1 MALPRMQAALLGP
14 ARLRGAGIPWSVL
27 RNYSSAST
35 KEKASRNAI
44 SERTELLEVL
54 KARVK
59 QLQASNVPEV
69 TINKVELA
77 PLVND
82 KYQDP
87 LQKAVAPSPAE
98 EQPTPRGS
106 DESPARPSSWVKKM
120 KKEAYLQQLKVE
132 QKLPST
138 AFMLALEVK
147 VKAKR
152 KGKSKAKRKGEAKA
166 KPEGEVKAKPE
177 GKVKAKPEGE
187 VKAKPEGEAKAKPE
201 GEAKAKP
208 EGEAKAKPEGKVK
221 AKPEGE
227 VKAKPEGEAKAKPE
241 GEAKA
246 KPEGEAKAKPEGEVK
261 AKPEGKVKAK
271 PEGEVKAKPEGKVK
285 AKRKGEAKA
294 KPEGKVKAKPEGEAK
309 AKPEGEAKA
318 KPEGEAK
325 AKPEGEVK
333 AKPEGKAKAKPE
345 GEAKAKPEGEAKAK
359 PEGEVKAKPEGE
371 VKVKAKAKKSLKS
384 PKAEVAVACSQSHA
398 GSRSVYSHIKPRMA
412 AVKGG
417 AKVQRPWK
425 VLEGKDSSQ
434 HKILQQTIQS
444 NLECFLFLQQ
454 PEEAER
460 FLLLYH
466 SSPAK
471 RKFLNVNAYNIVMHS
486 WARKGSLQHIY
497 QLFSMLEAAGLR
509 PSLDSYAALL
519 ECMGRNQV
527 SPKAIRRCVKQ
538 LKNDGFHVD
547 DLFQKCLFEEDE
559 KEKVLRAIRTVQP
572 KYKLPPPPRPKI
584 CKSSLLRDFYSK
596 KTTVSYP
603 NLDFSVQE
611 LQERFQQQLE
621 MELDNT
627 VTIQSVESTKPLTPQ
642 AIKARKLLAT
652 LRSKWHNSILR
663 ALQKSKHNMSKPRTA
678 SAYNTLYPYLC
689 VLPDKEYV
697 GIMLQILNTISP
709 HGEFLSVLAREL
721 GSKVYNKY
729 IIQRKLRSRQLE
741 KVQEIYKDY
750 VHLLANDSQPDKYL
764 PREYWEKLVAK
775 AGFGPSLNLKDGSW
789 PCVLIMRL
797 GMHLLEILVQT
808 VKVPR
813 NTFNTRLEPR
823 LIPVLYH
830 IYSYRSTWQVGLI
843 KPHPIFSHIM
853 SDAAETMLTFN
864 SSAIPMLC
872 PPVPWTSPHFGAFLL
887 SDTKFMRIVD
897 GAIQHQLLLDQC
909 PPVNLHPVLDA
920 LNQLGNCAWK
930 INQPVLDIIISIF
943 NDKGNEKLDIPP
955 PISEAPR
962 PPAAP
967 SNSSASSKA
976 HKHELLLCK
985 KKTAEMHSLRMDAL
999 YKLSIANYVRDKVF
1013 WFPHNMDFRGRTYP
1027 CPPYFNHLGNDVTR
1041 AILLFA
1047 EGRPLGPK
1055 GLDWLKIHLINLTGL
1070 KKKNSLQERL
1080 EFANEIMEEIL
1091 DSADHPLTGR
1101 KWWMNT
1107 DEPWQ
1112 ALACCMEI
1120 AKASRSPDPAAYIS
1134 HFPVHQDGSCNGL
1147 QHYAA
1152 LGRDLIGA
1160 MSVNL
1165 MPCNVPQDVYSVVAQ
1180 QVEEFRK
1187 KDAEQGVKIAQVLQG
1202 FITRKVVKQTVMT
1215 VVYGVTRYGGRLQ
1228 MEKRLKEIEEFPEEY
1243 LWEASHYLVK
1253 QVFSGI
1259 KEMFSATRDIQTWLT
1274 ESAKLIAQSGRTVE
1288 WVTPLG
1294 LPIMQPY
1301 YRSKSTVLN
1310 CSMQTLSVKTSNNN
1324 QKPDTVKQKNAFPP
1338 NFIHSLDSTHM
1349 MLTALHCLRQGLT
1362 FVSVHDCYWTHA
1374 LTVDIMNQIC
1384 RQQFVALHSE
1394 KILQDLSKF
1403 MLEKYCSPGRETRAL
1418 WQKKLME
1425 QLSNVPKTGKF
1436 NLKEVIN
1443 STYFFS

>member
-1 MALPRMQAALLGP
+1 MSVLRLRAALLGP

-27 RNYSSAST
+27 RSYSSASA
-35 KEKASRNAI
+35 KEKARRNGVC
-44 SERTELLEVL
+44 ERTELLEVL

-69 TINKVELA
+69 TVNKVELA
-77 PLVND
+77 PLGND
-82 KYQDP
+82 KYQHP
-87 LQKAVAPSPAE
+87 LQKVVAPGPVE
-98 EQPTPRGS
+98 EQPAPRARG
-106 DESPARPSSWVKKM
+106 ESPARPSSWVEKL
-120 KKEAYLQQLKVE
+120 KKEMYIRQLKVE
-132 QKLPST
+132 RKLSI
-138 AFMLALEVK
+138 AASQLALE
-147 VKAKR
+147 
-152 KGKSKAKRKGEAKA
+152 GQIKA
-166 KPEGEVKAKPE
+166 KPK
-177 GKVKAKPEGE
+177 GKVKAK
-187 VKAKPEGEAKAKPE
+187 A
-201 GEAKAKP
+201 
-208 EGEAKAKPEGKVK
+208 
-221 AKPEGE
+221 
-227 VKAKPEGEAKAKPE
+227 
-241 GEAKA
+241 
-246 KPEGEAKAKPEGEVK
+246 
-261 AKPEGKVKAK
+261 
-271 PEGEVKAKPEGKVK
+271 
-285 AKRKGEAKA
+285 
-294 KPEGKVKAKPEGEAK
+294 
-309 AKPEGEAKA
+309 
-318 KPEGEAK
+318 
-325 AKPEGEVK
+325 
-333 AKPEGKAKAKPE
+333 
-345 GEAKAKPEGEAKAK
+345 
-359 PEGEVKAKPEGE
+359 
-371 VKVKAKAKKSLKS
+371 KAKAKKSLKK
-384 PKAEVAVACSQSHA
+384 PKAKVAAPWSKSHDGSHHVSAHGKPRVVAV
-398 GSRSVYSHIKPRMA
+398 KE
-412 AVKGG
+412 G
-417 AKVQRPWK
+417 AKAQRPRT
-425 VLEGKDSSQ
+425 VLEDKDSSQ

-466 SSPAK
+466 GSPVK
-471 RKFLNVNAYNIVMHS
+471 RRLLNVNAYNIVMRS
-486 WARKGSLQHIY
+486 WARKGRLQRINR
-497 QLFSMLEAAGLR
+497 LFSMLESVGLR
-509 PSLDSYAALL
+509 PSLDSYAAAL
-519 ECMGRNQV
+519 ECMGRIQ
-527 SPKAIRRCVKQ
+527 SSTKSIWRCVQ
-538 LKNDGFHVD
+538 QMKNDGFHVD
-547 DLFQKCLFEEDE
+547 ELFQKCLFEEDE
-559 KEKVLRAIRTVQP
+559 KEEVLRAIRTIEPNYQ
-572 KYKLPPPPRPKI
+572 LPPPPNPQT
-584 CKSSLLRDFYSK
+584 CKSSLLPDFYSK
-596 KTTVSYP
+596 EKMMSYP
-603 NLDFSVQE
+603 KLDFSMQE

-627 VTIQSVESTKPLTPQ
+627 VTIESVEATKPLTPQ
-642 AIKARKLLAT
+642 ALKARKLLDT
-652 LRSKWHNSILR
+652 LRSRWHDSILQ
-663 ALQKSKHNMSKPRTA
+663 ALQKSKHSMSELKTA
-678 SAYNTLYPYLC
+678 SGYNILYPYLC
-689 VLPDKEYV
+689 LMPDEEYV
-697 GIMLQILNTISP
+697 GIMLQILNTLSP
-709 HGEFLSVLAREL
+709 QGESLAVLAREL
-721 GSKVYNKY
+721 GSKVYNRY
-729 IIQRKLRSRQLE
+729 ITQRKLRSGQLE
-741 KVQEIYKDY
+741 KVQEVYKNY
-750 VHLLANDSQPDKYL
+750 IHLLAKDSQPDKYL
-764 PREYWEKLVAK
+764 PREYWEKLVAE
-775 AGFGPSLNLKDGSW
+775 AGFGPSLNLKDCSW
-789 PCVLIMRL
+789 PYMLIMRL
-797 GMHLLEILVQT
+797 GMHMLELLVQA

-813 NTFNTRLEPR
+813 NILNPRLEPK

-830 IYSYRSTWQVGLI
+830 IYSFRSSWQVGLI
-843 KPHPIFSHIM
+843 KPHPIFSQIV
-853 SDAAETMLTFN
+853 SDAAETLLTFN

-872 PPVPWTSPHFGAFLL
+872 PPVPWTSPHFGAFVLN
-887 SDTKFMRIVD
+887 DTKLMRFVD
-897 GAIQHQLLLDQC
+897 GAIQHQLLLEQC

-962 PPAAP
+962 PPAP
-967 SNSSASSKA
+967 SGNSSTCNKSQ
-976 HKHELLLCK
+976 KHELLLCK
-985 KKTAEMHSLRMDAL
+985 KKAAEMHSLRMDAL

-1047 EGRPLGPK
+1047 EGKPLGPK

-1070 KKKNSLQERL
+1070 KKKNALQERL
-1080 EFANEIMEEIL
+1080 EYANEIMEEIL

-1160 MSVNL
+1160 ISVNL

-1187 KDAEQGVKIAQVLQG
+1187 KDAQQGVKIAQVLQG
-1202 FITRKVVKQTVMT
+1202 FISRKVVKQTVMT

-1228 MEKRLKEIEEFPEEY
+1228 MEKRLKEIDEFPEEY

-1253 QVFSGI
+1253 QVFNGI
-1259 KEMFSATRDIQTWLT
+1259 KEMFSATRDIQNWLT

-1294 LPIMQPY
+1294 LPIVQPY
-1301 YRSKSTVLN
+1301 YRTRSTVLN
-1310 CSMQTLSVKTSNNN
+1310 CGMQNLSVKNSNSN

-1374 LTVDIMNQIC
+1374 LTVDVMNQIC

-1394 KILQDLSKF
+1394 KILQDLSEF
-1403 MLEKYCSPGRETRAL
+1403 MLEKYCSPGREPRAL

-1425 QLSNVPKTGKF
+1425 QLSSVPKTGEF
-1436 NLKEVIN
+1436 NLKEVMD

>member
-1 MALPRMQAALLGP
+1 MSVLRLRAALLGP

-27 RNYSSAST
+27 RSYSSASA
-35 KEKASRNAI
+35 KEKARRNGVC
-44 SERTELLEVL
+44 ERTELLEVL

-69 TINKVELA
+69 TVNKVELA
-77 PLVND
+77 PLGND
-82 KYQDP
+82 KYQHP
-87 LQKAVAPSPAE
+87 LQKVVAPGPAE
-98 EQPTPRGS
+98 EQPAPRARG
-106 DESPARPSSWVKKM
+106 ESPARPSSWVEKL
-120 KKEAYLQQLKVE
+120 KKEMYIRQLKVE
-132 QKLPST
+132 RKLSI
-138 AFMLALEVK
+138 AASQLALE
-147 VKAKR
+147 
-152 KGKSKAKRKGEAKA
+152 GQIKA
-166 KPEGEVKAKPE
+166 KPK
-177 GKVKAKPEGE
+177 GKVKAK
-187 VKAKPEGEAKAKPE
+187 A
-201 GEAKAKP
+201 
-208 EGEAKAKPEGKVK
+208 
-221 AKPEGE
+221 
-227 VKAKPEGEAKAKPE
+227 
-241 GEAKA
+241 
-246 KPEGEAKAKPEGEVK
+246 
-261 AKPEGKVKAK
+261 
-271 PEGEVKAKPEGKVK
+271 
-285 AKRKGEAKA
+285 
-294 KPEGKVKAKPEGEAK
+294 
-309 AKPEGEAKA
+309 
-318 KPEGEAK
+318 
-325 AKPEGEVK
+325 
-333 AKPEGKAKAKPE
+333 
-345 GEAKAKPEGEAKAK
+345 
-359 PEGEVKAKPEGE
+359 
-371 VKVKAKAKKSLKS
+371 KAKAKKSLKT
-384 PKAEVAVACSQSHA
+384 PKAKVAAAWSKSHDGSHRVSAHGKPRVVAV
-398 GSRSVYSHIKPRMA
+398 KE
-412 AVKGG
+412 G
-417 AKVQRPWK
+417 AKAQRPRT
-425 VLEGKDSSQ
+425 VLEDKDSSQ

-466 SSPAK
+466 GSPVK
-471 RKFLNVNAYNIVMHS
+471 RRLLNVNAYNIVMRS
-486 WARKGSLQHIY
+486 WARKGRLQRINR
-497 QLFSMLEAAGLR
+497 LFSMLESVGLR
-509 PSLDSYAALL
+509 PSLDSYAAAL
-519 ECMGRNQV
+519 ECMGRIQ
-527 SPKAIRRCVKQ
+527 SSTKSIWRCVQ
-538 LKNDGFHVD
+538 QMKNDGFHVD
-547 DLFQKCLFEEDE
+547 ELFQKCLFEEDE
-559 KEKVLRAIRTVQP
+559 KEEVLRAIRTIQP
-572 KYKLPPPPRPKI
+572 NYQLPPPPNPQT
-584 CKSSLLRDFYSK
+584 CKSSLLPDFYSK
-596 KTTVSYP
+596 EKMMSYP
-603 NLDFSVQE
+603 KLDFSMQE

-627 VTIQSVESTKPLTPQ
+627 VTIESVEATKPLTPQ
-642 AIKARKLLAT
+642 ALKARKLLDT
-652 LRSKWHNSILR
+652 LRSRWHDSILQ
-663 ALQKSKHNMSKPRTA
+663 ALQKSKHSMSKLKTA
-678 SAYNTLYPYLC
+678 SGYNILYPYLC
-689 VLPDKEYV
+689 LMPDEEYV
-697 GIMLQILNTISP
+697 GIMLQILNTLSP
-709 HGEFLSVLAREL
+709 QGESLAVLAREL
-721 GSKVYNKY
+721 GSKVYNRY
-729 IIQRKLRSRQLE
+729 ITQRKLRSGQLE
-741 KVQEIYKDY
+741 KVQEVYKNY
-750 VHLLANDSQPDKYL
+750 IHLLAKDSQPDKYL
-764 PREYWEKLVAK
+764 PREYWEKLVAE
-775 AGFGPSLNLKDGSW
+775 AGFGPSLNLKDCSW
-789 PCVLIMRL
+789 PYMLIMRL
-797 GMHLLEILVQT
+797 GMHMLELLVKA

-813 NTFNTRLEPR
+813 NILNPRLEPK

-830 IYSYRSTWQVGLI
+830 IYSFRSSWQVGLI
-843 KPHPIFSHIM
+843 KPHPIFSQIV
-853 SDAAETMLTFN
+853 SDAAETLLTFN

-872 PPVPWTSPHFGAFLL
+872 PPVPWTSPHFGAFVLN
-887 SDTKFMRIVD
+887 DTKLMRFVD
-897 GAIQHQLLLDQC
+897 GAIQHQLLLEQC

-962 PPAAP
+962 PPAP
-967 SNSSASSKA
+967 SGNSSTCNKSQ
-976 HKHELLLCK
+976 KHELLLCK
-985 KKTAEMHSLRMDAL
+985 KKAAEMHSLRMDAL

-1070 KKKNSLQERL
+1070 KKKNALQERL
-1080 EFANEIMEEIL
+1080 EYANEIMEEIL

-1160 MSVNL
+1160 ISVNL

-1187 KDAEQGVKIAQVLQG
+1187 KDAQQGVKIAQVLQG
-1202 FITRKVVKQTVMT
+1202 FISRKVVKQTVMT

-1228 MEKRLKEIEEFPEEY
+1228 MEKRLKEIDEFPEEY

-1253 QVFSGI
+1253 QVFNGI
-1259 KEMFSATRDIQTWLT
+1259 KEMFSATRDIQNWLT

-1294 LPIMQPY
+1294 LPIVQPY
-1301 YRSKSTVLN
+1301 YRTRSTVLN
-1310 CSMQTLSVKTSNNN
+1310 CGMQNLSVKNSNGN

-1374 LTVDIMNQIC
+1374 LTVDVMNQIC

-1394 KILQDLSKF
+1394 KILQDLSEF
-1403 MLEKYCSPGRETRAL
+1403 MLEKYCSPGREPRAL

-1425 QLSNVPKTGKF
+1425 QLSSVPKTGEF
-1436 NLKEVIN
+1436 NLKEVMD

>member
-1 MALPRMQAALLGP
+1 LSA
-14 ARLRGAGIPWSVL
+14 AGIPWSVL
-27 RNYSSAST
+27 RNYSSASA
-35 KEKASRNAI
+35 KEKARRNAI
-44 SERTELLEVL
+44 CERTELLEVL

-69 TINKVELA
+69 TVNKVELA
-77 PLVND
+77 PLGND

-87 LQKAVAPSPAE
+87 LRKVVAPGPVE
-98 EQPTPRGS
+98 EQPAPRGR
-106 DESPARPSSWVKKM
+106 DESPARPSSWVEKL
-120 KKEAYLQQLKVE
+120 KKEMYIRQLKVE
-132 QKLPST
+132 RKLSI
-138 AFMLALEVK
+138 AASQLAL
-147 VKAKR
+147 
-152 KGKSKAKRKGEAKA
+152 GGQAKA
-166 KPEGEVKAKPE
+166 KPK
-177 GKVKAKPEGE
+177 
-187 VKAKPEGEAKAKPE
+187 
-201 GEAKAKP
+201 
-208 EGEAKAKPEGKVK
+208 
-221 AKPEGE
+221 
-227 VKAKPEGEAKAKPE
+227 
-241 GEAKA
+241 
-246 KPEGEAKAKPEGEVK
+246 
-261 AKPEGKVKAK
+261 
-271 PEGEVKAKPEGKVK
+271 
-285 AKRKGEAKA
+285 
-294 KPEGKVKAKPEGEAK
+294 
-309 AKPEGEAKA
+309 
-318 KPEGEAK
+318 
-325 AKPEGEVK
+325 
-333 AKPEGKAKAKPE
+333 GKAKA
-345 GEAKAKPEGEAKAK
+345 
-359 PEGEVKAKPEGE
+359 
-371 VKVKAKAKKSLKS
+371 KAKAKKSLKS
-384 PKAEVAVACSQSHA
+384 PKAKVAAAWSQSHA
-398 GSRSVYSHIKPRMA
+398 GPHGVYAHSKPRVA
-412 AVKGG
+412 AVKEG
-417 AKVQRPWK
+417 AKAQRPWR
-425 VLEGKDSSQ
+425 VLEDKDSSQ
-434 HKILQQTIQS
+434 YKILQQTIQS

-466 SSPAK
+466 SSPVK
-471 RKFLNVNAYNIVMHS
+471 RRILNVNAYNIVMRS
-486 WARKGSLQHIY
+486 WARKGRLQRINR
-497 QLFSMLEAAGLR
+497 LFSMLESVGLR
-509 PSLDSYAALL
+509 PSLDSYAAVL
-519 ECMGRNQV
+519 ECMGRNQ
-527 SPKAIRRCVKQ
+527 SSTKAIWRCVQQ
-538 LKNDGFHVD
+538 LKNNGFHVD

-559 KEKVLRAIRTVQP
+559 KEKVLRAIRIVQP
-572 KYKLPPPPRPKI
+572 NYQLPPPPNPQT
-584 CKSSLLRDFYSK
+584 CKSSLLQDFYSK
-596 KTTVSYP
+596 EKMVSYP
-603 NLDFSVQE
+603 KLDFSVQE

-627 VTIQSVESTKPLTPQ
+627 VTIESVESTKPLTPQ

-652 LRSKWHNSILR
+652 LRSRWHDSILQ
-663 ALQKSKHNMSKPRTA
+663 ALQKSKHSMSKLKTA
-678 SAYNTLYPYLC
+678 SGYNILYPYLC
-689 VLPDKEYV
+689 LLPDEEYV
-697 GIMLQILNTISP
+697 GIMLQILNTLSP
-709 HGEFLSVLAREL
+709 QGESLAVLAREL
-721 GSKVYNKY
+721 GSKVYNRY
-729 IIQRKLRSRQLE
+729 ITQRKLCSRQLE
-741 KVQEIYKDY
+741 KVQEVYKDY
-750 VHLLANDSQPDKYL
+750 IHLLAKDSQPDEYL
-764 PREYWEKLVAK
+764 PREYWEKLVAE
-775 AGFGPSLNLKDGSW
+775 AGFGPSLNLKDCSW
-789 PCVLIMRL
+789 PYMLLMRL
-797 GMHLLEILVQT
+797 GMHMLELLVQA

-813 NTFNTRLEPR
+813 NILNPRLEPK

-830 IYSYRSTWQVGLI
+830 IYSFRSSWQVGLI
-843 KPHPIFSHIM
+843 KPHPIFSQIV
-853 SDAAETMLTFN
+853 SDAAETLLTFN

-872 PPVPWTSPHFGAFLL
+872 PPVPWTSPHFGAFVLN
-887 SDTKFMRIVD
+887 DTKLMRFVD
-897 GAIQHQLLLDQC
+897 GAIQHQLLLEQC
-909 PPVNLHPVLDA
+909 PPVNLYPVLDA

-962 PPAAP
+962 PPAGP
-967 SNSSASSKA
+967 SNSSTWNKSQ
-976 HKHELLLCK
+976 KHELLLCK

-1070 KKKNSLQERL
+1070 KKKNALQERL
-1080 EFANEIMEEIL
+1080 EYANEIMEEIL

-1160 MSVNL
+1160 ISVNL
-1165 MPCNVPQDVYSVVAQ
+1165 MPCNVPQDVYSAVAQ

-1202 FITRKVVKQTVMT
+1202 FVSRKVVKQTVMT

-1228 MEKRLKEIEEFPEEY
+1228 MEKRLKEIDEFPEEY

-1253 QVFSGI
+1253 QVFNGI
-1259 KEMFSATRDIQTWLT
+1259 KEMFSATRDIQNWLT

-1294 LPIMQPY
+1294 LPIVQPY
-1301 YRSKSTVLN
+1301 YRSRSTVLN
-1310 CSMQTLSVKTSNNN
+1310 CSMQNLSVKNSNSS

-1394 KILQDLSKF
+1394 KILQDLSEF

-1425 QLSNVPKTGKF
+1425 QLSNVPKTGEF
-1436 NLKEVIN
+1436 NLKKVMD

>member
-1 MALPRMQAALLGP
+1 MKITRNAEQGRQP
-14 ARLRGAGIPWSVL
+14 GISWSVL
-27 RNYSSAST
+27 RNYSSASA
-35 KEKASRNAI
+35 KEKARRNGVC
-44 SERTELLEVL
+44 ERTELLEVL

-59 QLQASNVPEV
+59 QLQASNIPEV
-69 TINKVELA
+69 TVNKAELA
-77 PLVND
+77 PLRND

-87 LQKAVAPSPAE
+87 LQKVVAPHPVE
-98 EQPTPRGS
+98 EQPAPRGRG
-106 DESPARPSSWVKKM
+106 ESPARPSSWVEKL
-120 KKEAYLQQLKVE
+120 KKEMYIRQLKVE
-132 QKLPST
+132 RKLSI
-138 AFMLALEVK
+138 AASRLALE
-147 VKAKR
+147 
-152 KGKSKAKRKGEAKA
+152 GQ
-166 KPEGEVKAKPE
+166 VKAKP
-177 GKVKAKPEGE
+177 K
-187 VKAKPEGEAKAKPE
+187 
-201 GEAKAKP
+201 
-208 EGEAKAKPEGKVK
+208 
-221 AKPEGE
+221 
-227 VKAKPEGEAKAKPE
+227 
-241 GEAKA
+241 
-246 KPEGEAKAKPEGEVK
+246 
-261 AKPEGKVKAK
+261 
-271 PEGEVKAKPEGKVK
+271 
-285 AKRKGEAKA
+285 
-294 KPEGKVKAKPEGEAK
+294 
-309 AKPEGEAKA
+309 
-318 KPEGEAK
+318 
-325 AKPEGEVK
+325 
-333 AKPEGKAKAKPE
+333 GKAKAK
-345 GEAKAKPEGEAKAK
+345 AKANKTLKTPKAK
-359 PEGEVKAKPEGE
+359 V
-371 VKVKAKAKKSLKS
+371 
-384 PKAEVAVACSQSHA
+384 VAAWSQSRT
-398 GSRSVYSHIKPRMA
+398 GSHRVYAYSKPRVA
-412 AVKGG
+412 AVKEGPN
-417 AKVQRPWK
+417 VQKPRR
-425 VLEGKDSSQ
+425 VLEDKDSSQ
-434 HKILQQTIQS
+434 YKILQQTIQS

-466 SSPAK
+466 SSPVK
-471 RKFLNVNAYNIVMHS
+471 RRLLNVNAYNIVMRS
-486 WARKGSLQHIY
+486 WARKGCLQRINR
-497 QLFSMLEAAGLR
+497 LFSMLESVGLQ
-509 PSLDSYAALL
+509 PSLDSYAAML
-519 ECMGRNQV
+519 ECMGRNQP
-527 SPKAIRRCVKQ
+527 SAKAIQRCVQQ
-538 LKNDGFHVD
+538 LKNDGFRVD

-572 KYKLPPPPRPKI
+572 NYQLPPPPNPQT
-584 CKSSLLRDFYSK
+584 CKSSLLQDFYSK
-596 KTTVSYP
+596 EKMVSYP
-603 NLDFSVQE
+603 KLDFSAQE
-611 LQERFQQQLE
+611 LQEHFQQQLE

-627 VTIQSVESTKPLTPQ
+627 VTIESVESTKPLTPQ

-652 LRSKWHNSILR
+652 LRSRWHSSILQ
-663 ALQKSKHNMSKPRTA
+663 ALQKSKHSMSKHKMV
-678 SAYNTLYPYLC
+678 SGYNILYPYLC
-689 VLPDKEYV
+689 LLPDEEYV
-697 GIMLQILNTISP
+697 GIMLQILNTLSP
-709 HGEFLSVLAREL
+709 QGESLAVLAREL
-721 GSKVYNKY
+721 GSKVYNRY
-729 IIQRKLRSRQLE
+729 VTQRKLCSGQLE
-741 KVQEIYKDY
+741 KVQEVYKDY
-750 VHLLANDSQPDKYL
+750 VHLLAKDSKPAKYL
-764 PREYWEKLVAK
+764 PREYWEKLVAE
-775 AGFGPSLNLKDGSW
+775 AGFGPSLNLKDCSW
-789 PCVLIMRL
+789 PYVLIMRL
-797 GMHLLEILVQT
+797 GMHMLELLVQA

-813 NTFNTRLEPR
+813 NILNPRLEPK

-830 IYSYRSTWQVGLI
+830 IYSFRSSWQVGLI
-843 KPHPIFSHIM
+843 KPHPIFSQIV
-853 SDAAETMLTFN
+853 SDAAETLLTFN

-872 PPVPWTSPHFGAFLL
+872 PPVPWTSPHFGAFVLN
-887 SDTKFMRIVD
+887 DTKLMRFVD
-897 GAIQHQLLLDQC
+897 GAIQHQLLLEQC

-955 PISEAPR
+955 PMSEAPR
-962 PPAAP
+962 PPAV
-967 SNSSASSKA
+967 SGNSSTWNKSQ
-976 HKHELLLCK
+976 KHELLLCK
-985 KKTAEMHSLRMDAL
+985 KKAAEMHSLRMDAL

-1070 KKKNSLQERL
+1070 KKKDALQDRL
-1080 EFANEIMEEIL
+1080 KYANEIMEEIL

-1160 MSVNL
+1160 ISVNL

-1187 KDAEQGVKIAQVLQG
+1187 KDAEQGLKIAQVLQG
-1202 FITRKVVKQTVMT
+1202 FISRKVVKQTVMT

-1228 MEKRLKEIEEFPEEY
+1228 MEKRLKEIDEFPEEY

-1253 QVFSGI
+1253 QVFNGI
-1259 KEMFSATRDIQTWLT
+1259 KEMFSATRDIQNWLT

-1294 LPIMQPY
+1294 LPIVQPY
-1301 YRSKSTVLN
+1301 YRSTSTVLN
-1310 CSMQTLSVKTSNNN
+1310 CSMQNLSVKNSSGS

-1374 LTVDIMNQIC
+1374 LTVDVMNQIC

-1394 KILQDLSKF
+1394 KILQDLSEF

-1425 QLSNVPKTGKF
+1425 QLSNVPQTGEF
-1436 NLKEVIN
+1436 NLKKVMD